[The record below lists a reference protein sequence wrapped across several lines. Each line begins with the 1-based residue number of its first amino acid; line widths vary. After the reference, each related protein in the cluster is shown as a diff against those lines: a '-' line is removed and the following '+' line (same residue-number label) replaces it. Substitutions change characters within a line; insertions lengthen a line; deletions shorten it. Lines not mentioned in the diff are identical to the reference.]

1 MKDYRSLAIWQS
13 SHQLTL
19 HVYRV
24 THGFPREEQFGL
36 TSQLRR
42 ASASI
47 AANIAE
53 GCGRDGD
60 AELKRFLNIALGSAC
75 ELDYFILLA
84 RELSYLEADEHDA
97 LAASVLTLRRQLGA
111 FIRRLKN

>member
-47 AANIAE
+47 AANM
-53 GCGRDGD
+53 
-60 AELKRFLNIALGSAC
+60 
-75 ELDYFILLA
+75 
-84 RELSYLEADEHDA
+84 
-97 LAASVLTLRRQLGA
+97 LRRQLGA